1 MMEQAQSEKLVKVKS
16 TRHAKYQ
23 IAYHFVWIPKYRK
36 PILTGRI
43 KEFLEELFEKI
54 AQEYGFEILAM
65 EVMPD
70 HIHLFVSAPPKYSP
84 STIAKIF
91 KGVSAKKLF
100 QHFPELRKE
109 YWKNHLW
116 APSYYVGTAG
126 QVSAETIRRYIEEC
140 QNL

>member
-1 MMEQAQSEKLVKVKS
+1 MTATESGKLVKVKS

-36 PILTGRI
+36 SILKGEI
-43 KEFLEELFEKI
+43 KEFLEELFKEI

-70 HIHLFVSAPPKYSP
+70 HIHIFVSAPPKYSP
-84 STIAKIF
+84 STIVKIF
-91 KGVSAKKLF
+91 KGISAKKLF
-100 QHFPELRKE
+100 QKFPELRKE

>member
-1 MMEQAQSEKLVKVKS
+1 MEQTLSEKLVKVKS

-36 PILTGRI
+36 PVLKGKI
-43 KEFLEELFEKI
+43 KEFLENLFKEI
-54 AQEYGFEILAM
+54 AKEYGFEILAM
-65 EVMPD
+65 EIMPD

-91 KGVSAKKLF
+91 KGISGKKLF
-100 QHFPELRKE
+100 QEFPELREE
-109 YWKNHLW
+109 YWRNHIW

>member
-1 MMEQAQSEKLVKVKS
+1 MVAEGLVKLKS

-36 PILTGRI
+36 QLLKGEIRD
-43 KEFLEELFEKI
+43 FLEELFKEI
-54 AQEYGFEILAM
+54 AREYAFEILAM
-65 EVMPD
+65 EIMPD
-70 HIHLFVSAPPKYSP
+70 HIHLFVSAPPRYSP
-84 STIAKIF
+84 STMAKIF

-100 QHFPELRKE
+100 QEFPQLRKE
-109 YWKNHLW
+109 YGKNHIW
-116 APSYYVGTAG
+116 APSYYVATAG

>member
-1 MMEQAQSEKLVKVKS
+1 MEQALLGKLVKVKS

-36 PILTGRI
+36 PVLKGKV
-43 KEFLEELFEKI
+43 KEFLENLFEEI

-65 EVMPD
+65 EIMPD

-91 KGVSAKKLF
+91 KGISGKKLF
-100 QHFPELRKE
+100 QEFPELREE
-109 YWKNHLW
+109 YWKNHIW